1 MKILIIGSKGFIGSH
16 CISYFSQYHEVWQCD
31 IVVDYTTPNYLLL
44 DETNDDY
51 KEIFAT
57 QNFDICINC
66 SGAASVPDSIAHP
79 QRDFNLN
86 VVSVYKQLDAL
97 RLFTPACKYVHLSS
111 AAVYGNPTSLPIQE
125 SHALAPI
132 SPYGKHKKMAEEVCE
147 EFYSQFGIKTISLR
161 VFSAYGTGL
170 KKQLFWDL
178 YKKYLNGGSIELYG
192 TGRESRDFI
201 YVTDLVQAINCVINN
216 GAFNGTAIN
225 IANGE
230 EVSIEEVAS
239 LFYGHID
246 KKIKPVFGGEERKGD
261 PINWVA
267 DINGLQKLG
276 YERKVTMDEGLSNY
290 ITWRKEL
297 G

>member
-1 MKILIIGSKGFIGSH
+1 M
-16 CISYFSQYHEVWQCD
+16 
-31 IVVDYTTPNYLLL
+31 
-44 DETNDDY
+44 
-51 KEIFAT
+51 
-57 QNFDICINC
+57 
-66 SGAASVPDSIAHP
+66 
-79 QRDFNLN
+79 
-86 VVSVYKQLDAL
+86 VSVYKQLDAL

-125 SHALAPI
+125 DHALAPI

-147 EFYSQFGIKTISLR
+147 EFYSQFGIETLSLR
-161 VFSAYGTGL
+161 IFSAYGTGL

-178 YKKYLNGGSIELYG
+178 YKKYLQGGSIELYG

-216 GAFNGTAIN
+216 GEFNGTAIN

-246 KKIKPVFGGEERKGD
+246 KKIKPIFGGEERKGD